1 MGHYKW
7 SNYVFNSEFFRLI
20 SLGEEAYEF
29 LSKALGDILH
39 DVSSG
44 SFSVVSLDE
53 EFRTSNNEQNSSN
66 NDNNSDTG
74 ESSCKRLRLDQELF
88 HSQLR

>member
-1 MGHYKW
+1 MDDNLPDVSIPCNLRWY
-7 SNYVFNSEFFRLI
+7 I
-20 SLGEEAYEF
+20 SIAGEEAYEL

-53 EFRTSNNEQNSSN
+53 QFQTSNDDSHTSN
-66 NDNNSDTG
+66 KGNNSDTG
-74 ESSCKRLRLDQELF
+74 ESSCKRLRLDQEMF